1 MENAT
6 TPYRFFVGIDLSK
19 TYFDASIVGTDGKR
33 LAHKRL
39 ENTPESFPALLDW
52 VASTTRSETAPL
64 FCLEHTGAYG
74 RRLCHFL
81 QDRRQLLWIESPLQ
95 IKRSLG
101 ILRGKNDRI
110 DSLRIAR
117 YAQLRQH
124 QVRLSPHYDAALEQL
139 HDLLTTRNR
148 LLGAHSALS
157 KAQGELAWAD
167 EESHR
172 TVVGVQQAAIEG
184 LNASVRQAEQAID
197 ALLDGNPAWRKNF
210 DLATSIHG
218 VGRVTVLW
226 LMVHT
231 RNFDPHFNA
240 RKVAALVGIAPYES
254 RSGTS
259 VNAGTHVS
267 KFGHLDV
274 KALLHMVAMA
284 SIRCN
289 GQVKRYYKRKK
300 EEGKPGLL
308 VLNNIKNKIVHQIFA
323 VVRSQVPYDPA
334 FVHQRAAA

>member
-1 MENAT
+1 MENPI
-6 TPYRFFVGIDLSK
+6 TPYRFFIGIDLSK
-19 TYFDASIVGTDGKR
+19 TYFDASIVGLDGKK

-39 ENTPESFPALLDW
+39 DNTPEAFPSLLDW
-52 VASTTRSETAPL
+52 VARTTQEQTALL

-81 QDRRQLLWIESPLQ
+81 QDCRQALWIESPLQ

-117 YAQLRQH
+117 YAQLRQY
-124 QVRLSPHYDAALEQL
+124 QAQLSPIYDPALEQL

-148 LLGAHSALS
+148 LIGACSSLT
-157 KAQGELAWAD
+157 KAQNELAWAD
-167 EESHR
+167 AESHR
-172 TVVGVQQAAIEG
+172 IVSGVQQAAIEG
-184 LNASVRQAEQAID
+184 LNSSIRQTERAID

-210 DLATSIHG
+210 DLATSIRG
-218 VGRVTVLW
+218 VGRLTVLW
-226 LMVHT
+226 LLVHT
-231 RNFDPHFNA
+231 RNFEPHFNA

-274 KALLHMVAMA
+274 KALLHMAAMS
-284 SIRCN
+284 SIKCN
-289 GQVKRYYKRKK
+289 EQVKGYYKRKK

-334 FVHQRAAA
+334 YVHHRAAA